1 MLKDLKISSRK
12 FIFILSLYFSFIL
25 NITFINQIIQN
36 YEISDTL
43 SFFCALFL
51 YETINKRGATNSS
64 FLIDYL

>member
-51 YETINKRGATNSS
+51 YETINKRGAPNSS